1 MIEYLHDSGK
11 MPDAYYYQVNGK
23 GIEENYIDIMR
34 KRKGITA
41 RRNEIEKNIE
51 KQIEKFISD
60 TVDDIL
66 KSII

>member
-1 MIEYLHDSGK
+1 MKILTNQKQS
-11 MPDAYYYQVNGK
+11 
-23 GIEENYIDIMR
+23 ENYIDIMR

-41 RRNEIEKNIE
+41 RGNEIEKNIE